1 MPLPVPAARVREDLM
16 RRGWLVRDGD
26 HFFLSPDTAGDYL
39 RLTVHQLDDHEATAL
54 ADDLATAVAALRPTP
69 RGGRIEG

>member
-1 MPLPVPAARVREDLM
+1 M

-39 RLTVHQLDDHEATAL
+39 RLTVHQLSDAEAVAL
-54 ADDLATAVAALRPTP
+54 ADDIVSAVAALRPP
-69 RGGRIEG
+69 ARGGRIEG